1 MVHELAQEAYGKTT
15 GLWRGLE
22 FNLEIGAILAGLKSG
37 RVVVD
42 DPVRP
47 RAGLLWDKKIMFFVG
62 GDAHRPG
69 FVASLADEIARAAA
83 EVGEGYSRWF
93 RIGYGPGWER
103 VIEEDLRDLSPVKA
117 KRLVYEYRRAK
128 PLRAK
133 LLRAK
138 PLRAKP
144 PEDWRANLPPG
155 FAVVRVD
162 QGLLARTDL
171 TYLPYLLEELQGTWR
186 ELALFFRHGF
196 GFAAASHDAVVAWCL
211 SEYNTGRQCGIGVE
225 TLREFQRRGLGTAV
239 VAALVEECLAR
250 DIRPQ
255 WHAAEENLASVALA
269 RKAGFEPLRDYTV
282 YRLGTAVRRAGSAAT
297 LSKLPGDI

>member
-1 MVHELAQEAYGKTT
+1 MACELAQEAYGKTT

-42 DPVRP
+42 DPVQP
-47 RAGLLWDKKIMFFVG
+47 RAGLLWDKKITFFVG
-62 GDAHRPG
+62 GDARRPG

-83 EVGEGYSRWF
+83 EVGEGSSRWF
-93 RIGYGPGWER
+93 RIGCGPGWER
-103 VIEEDLRDLSPVKA
+103 VIEEDLHDLSPVKA
-117 KRLVYEYRRAK
+117 KRVVYEYRRAK

-133 LLRAK
+133 PLL
-138 PLRAKP
+138 
-144 PEDWRANLPPG
+144 DSRANLPPG

-162 QGLLARTDL
+162 EGLLARTDL

-196 GFAAASHDAVVAWCL
+196 GFAAVSCDAVVAWCL

-282 YRLGTAVRRAGSAAT
+282 YRLGTAGRRAGSAAT

>member
-1 MVHELAQEAYGKTT
+1 MACELAQEAYGKTT

-22 FNLEIGAILAGLKSG
+22 FNLEIGAILSGLKSG

-47 RAGLLWDKKIMFFVG
+47 RAGLLWDKKITFFVG
-62 GDAHRPG
+62 GDARRPG

-93 RIGYGPGWER
+93 RIGCGPGWER

-128 PLRAK
+128 PLRIK
-133 LLRAK
+133 PLRAK
-138 PLRAKP
+138 PLRAKLLV
-144 PEDWRANLPPG
+144 DWRANLPPG
-155 FAVVRVD
+155 FDVVRVD
-162 QGLLARTDL
+162 EGLLARTDL

-196 GFAAASHDAVVAWCL
+196 GFAAAGRDAVVAWCL

-225 TLREFQRRGLGTAV
+225 TLREFQRRGLGTGV

-269 RKAGFEPLRDYTV
+269 RKAGFEQVRDYTV

-297 LSKLPGDI
+297 LSKLPVDI

>member
-47 RAGLLWDKKIMFFVG
+47 RAGLLWDKKITFFVG
-62 GDAHRPG
+62 GDARRPR

-93 RIGYGPGWER
+93 RIGCGPGWER

-117 KRLVYEYRRAK
+117 KRVVYEYRRAE
-128 PLRAK
+128 PLVH
-133 LLRAK
+133 
-138 PLRAKP
+138 
-144 PEDWRANLPPG
+144 WRANLPPG

-162 QGLLARTDL
+162 EGLLARADL

-196 GFAAASHDAVVAWCL
+196 GFAAAGRDAVVAWCL

-225 TLREFQRRGLGTAV
+225 TLREFQRRGLGTGV

-250 DIRPQ
+250 DIAPQ

-282 YRLGTAVRRAGSAAT
+282 YRLGTAVRRAGSAAA
-297 LSKLPGDI
+297 LSKLPVDI

>member
-1 MVHELAQEAYGKTT
+1 MVRELAQEAYGKTT

-47 RAGLLWDKKIMFFVG
+47 RAGLLWDKKITFFVG
-62 GDAHRPG
+62 GDARRPG
-69 FVASLADEIARAAA
+69 SGASLADEIARAAA

-93 RIGYGPGWER
+93 RIGCGPGWER
-103 VIEEDLRDLSPVKA
+103 VIEEDLRDPSPVKA
-117 KRLVYEYRRAK
+117 RRVVYEYRRAK
-128 PLRAK
+128 PLRV
-133 LLRAK
+133 
-138 PLRAKP
+138 KP
-144 PEDWRANLPPG
+144 PVDWRANLPPG
-155 FAVVRVD
+155 FAVIRVD

-196 GFAAASHDAVVAWCL
+196 GFAAASRDAVVAWCL

-282 YRLGTAVRRAGSAAT
+282 YRLGTAIRRAGSAAT
-297 LSKLPGDI
+297 LSKLPVDI

>member
-103 VIEEDLRDLSPVKA
+103 VIEEDLRRPS
-117 KRLVYEYRRAK
+117 
-128 PLRAK
+128 
-133 LLRAK
+133 
-138 PLRAKP
+138 
-144 PEDWRANLPPG
+144 
-155 FAVVRVD
+155 
-162 QGLLARTDL
+162 
-171 TYLPYLLEELQGTWR
+171 
-186 ELALFFRHGF
+186 
-196 GFAAASHDAVVAWCL
+196 AW
-211 SEYNTGRQCGIGVE
+211 SMSTGGPS
-225 TLREFQRRGLGTAV
+225 L
-239 VAALVEECLAR
+239 
-250 DIRPQ
+250 
-255 WHAAEENLASVALA
+255 W
-269 RKAGFEPLRDYTV
+269 
-282 YRLGTAVRRAGSAAT
+282 
-297 LSKLPGDI
+297 